1 MLRPEDLISA
11 IGVLLGF
18 QITAFSWRISREL
31 SFRDKHDADELKKN
45 NEEMFVTNGIA
56 PSDWLSV
63 LSIILNVFAVLMM
76 LLGGDSRVAL
86 ALFGAG
92 LVLFGTYPF
101 AILGHYQMFVRTQHK
116 IGSQKNATTSEVVL
130 IFFGALG
137 ALLTGLFIAYA
148 N

>member
-1 MLRPEDLISA
+1 MLRPEDIISA

-31 SFRDKHDADELKKN
+31 SFRDKHDADELRKN

-76 LLGGDSRVAL
+76 LLGGDGRVSL

-101 AILGHYQMFVRTQHK
+101 AILGHYRMFVRTQHK

-130 IFFGALG
+130 ICFGMLG
-137 ALLTGLFIAYA
+137 ALLTGLFIVCA